1 MHLAAA
7 ESGGEESDDQF
18 SRSRS
23 RDDPQSSLTRYESH
37 GRLIVDHE
45 GNLDP
50 SVLRRTSGY
59 MYKKGGAVNARG
71 GFRNWKRRW
80 FVLAPVDFLGHEA
93 YELQYFDTPNGTLK
107 GTVSLSD
114 VELYCDSKSAHK
126 KVKYEFQ
133 IKLQTGGVLQLSCD
147 DEAEREEWLDSL
159 AMVVIYL
166 NKVVTDSAMTLDG
179 YDPAH
184 EDEEVVFKLGEE
196 VAQNCQ
202 AMGSGLFGAEAGKTA
217 SFVVQIHDLLGQKV
231 TKGNMPMTATISNED
246 VLYYLTVVDQ
256 EDGSYYMQY
265 TIATAGKY
273 NLEVKINDEH
283 PIFGS
288 PFEIVI
294 LPSKTVSKECE
305 AQGDVLQAIPY
316 SPHPTVY
323 TFTILAKDAY
333 GNAKQRGGDPFE
345 VGLMGPATLIG
356 LEDLQDGSYRCS
368 LQVHFMPAAKGMS
381 SQGSKG
387 LVSNA
392 VMVMVTLQGKHIKG
406 SPFKPALLEPA
417 PTPSTPV
424 SEVLPRVLSRVD
436 LSPKTAS
443 GSTVGPN
450 SREGSIRSA
459 PSRAVEGV
467 APPASIASSSSPPP
481 AAFIGGTPTNGGG
494 GSAPS
499 AVSVKSLSVATL
511 QDSVTLGSNRASL
524 ATSFNQSHST
534 APTGTGAAA
543 VLSTPPPAR
552 DEARSDRLA
561 PSSASASLPS
571 QFAGTASA
579 GGVDI
584 HPMSRLE
591 RSRQRA
597 LLAKQIS
604 ESAIRSPTAP
614 ANQPLMG
621 GVMASPSVQASPSAA
636 PPPMGGTKGSTMV
649 INKSLN
655 LQTLGGGAV
664 PSVGAAAPKGSTKLE
679 LLAQRSA
686 LTLQNKQQ
694 LQQTPQQAFGSNPVS
709 YKTLS
714 QSQL

>member
-1 MHLAAA
+1 
-7 ESGGEESDDQF
+7 
-18 SRSRS
+18 
-23 RDDPQSSLTRYESH
+23 
-37 GRLIVDHE
+37 
-45 GNLDP
+45 
-50 SVLRRTSGY
+50 
-59 MYKKGGAVNARG
+59 
-71 GFRNWKRRW
+71 
-80 FVLAPVDFLGHEA
+80 
-93 YELQYFDTPNGTLK
+93 
-107 GTVSLSD
+107 
-114 VELYCDSKSAHK
+114 
-126 KVKYEFQ
+126 
-133 IKLQTGGVLQLSCD
+133 
-147 DEAEREEWLDSL
+147 
-159 AMVVIYL
+159 
-166 NKVVTDSAMTLDG
+166 
-179 YDPAH
+179 
-184 EDEEVVFKLGEE
+184 
-196 VAQNCQ
+196 
-202 AMGSGLFGAEAGKTA
+202 
-217 SFVVQIHDLLGQKV
+217 
-231 TKGNMPMTATISNED
+231 MPMTATISNDD

-265 TIATAGKY
+265 TLATAGKY
-273 NLEVKINDEH
+273 NLEVKINNEH

-368 LQVHFMPAAKGMS
+368 LQVHFMPAGKGVS

-424 SEVLPRVLSRVD
+424 SEVLPRVLSRAD
-436 LSPKTAS
+436 LSPKTVS
-443 GSTVGPN
+443 GSTVGPA

-467 APPASIASSSSPPP
+467 APPASIASSSPPP
-481 AAFIGGTPTNGGG
+481 VFMGGTPTNAG

-524 ATSFNQSHST
+524 ATSYNQSYST
-534 APTGTGAAA
+534 APSGAGAAA
-543 VLSTPPPAR
+543 VLSTPPPSKG
-552 DEARSDRLA
+552 DEARSDRL

-571 QFAGTASA
+571 QSV

-597 LLAKQIS
+597 LLAKQLS

-614 ANQPLMG
+614 GNQPLMG
-621 GVMASPSVQASPSAA
+621 GVVTSPSVQASPSMA
-636 PPPMGGTKGSTMV
+636 PPPTGGTKGSAMV

-664 PSVGAAAPKGSTKLE
+664 SSIGGTTPKGSSKLE

-694 LQQTPQQAFGSNPVS
+694 LQQTPQTIGSNPMP
-709 YKTLS
+709 YKALS